1 VWTTDVVTGLV
12 DRVNV
17 QPRPPRRFGTAGPIT
32 SLFGKVWESEHHV
45 FAAEGAT
52 GGQQA
57 GRCKTWVIQ
66 IEPPETYSTDFRLK
80 CWSLMKERSTQAG
93 VTGIGRGG
101 SKHAKPLRYQTT
113 SLWRRQPKNSCSRKA
128 YSRKDGG
135 GGLCA
140 GATNP
145 TSGSYGTMN
154 TEARCDRIGVF
165 LRYGGMIQKWRH
177 FRTRK

>member
-1 VWTTDVVTGLV
+1 MCNHVPQGDSE
-12 DRVNV
+12 
-17 QPRPPRRFGTAGPIT
+17 RRDLSQVYSGRCGRANIMS
-32 SLFGKVWESEHHV
+32 SLQR
-45 FAAEGAT
+45 GAT
-52 GGQQA
+52 GCQRA

-66 IEPPETYSTDFRLK
+66 IEPPETYSTNFRLK
-80 CWSLMKERSTQAG
+80 CWSLMKERSTREGA
-93 VTGIGRGG
+93 TGIGRGG
-101 SKHAKPLRYQTT
+101 SKHAKPLRYRTT
-113 SLWRRQPKNSCSRKA
+113 SLWWRQPKNSCSRKA

-135 GGLCA
+135 GGLSA

-154 TEARCDRIGVF
+154 MEARCDRTGVF